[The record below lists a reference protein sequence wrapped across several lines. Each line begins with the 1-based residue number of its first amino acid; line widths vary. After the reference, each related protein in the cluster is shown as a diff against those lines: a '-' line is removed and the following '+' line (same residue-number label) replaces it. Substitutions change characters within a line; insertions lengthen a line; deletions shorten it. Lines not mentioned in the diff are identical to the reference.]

1 MVPGA
6 KPTQASRDSGS
17 NQRTECWS
25 DSPDTSRLGGGG
37 CELPYGCM
45 AWWKKQGILLG
56 SRQAVLTFDVPG
68 QVQVD
73 PGKAPL
79 SFQGDFF
86 WLQVTR
92 LDLESP
98 AEDSRHSWQVI
109 DFEHLLLARS
119 NVALQGVGEERRN
132 VPKRVWWKDGSDDR
146 DAEMR

>member
-1 MVPGA
+1 MRAALWVYGMV
-6 KPTQASRDSGS
+6 
-17 NQRTECWS
+17 E
-25 DSPDTSRLGGGG
+25 
-37 CELPYGCM
+37 
-45 AWWKKQGILLG
+45 KKKGILLG
-56 SRQAVLTFDVPG
+56 SRQAVLTFDVPR

-119 NVALQGVGEERRN
+119 NVALQGMGGERRN
-132 VPKRVWWKDGSDDR
+132 VPKRIWWKADDR
-146 DAEMR
+146 HAEMR